1 MVNPIKKAFPTP
13 ESNSDTLAD
22 IMNQLDEWAQLISK
36 RLKSEAELVG
46 VQAKHEL
53 YQDSAKETFIRVV
66 LEQFLPDNY
75 AVGTGRVIDS
85 EGNKS
90 SEQDIVIYRRDY
102 PQLNL
107 PGGTDI
113 FLFESVLA
121 TIQVK
126 TKLIRK
132 TFFEAL
138 DQCASMADL
147 QPVIDRPM
155 LASIAAKNNFTINQQ
170 NEYQHT
176 DPLLTARFNLIGRP
190 LSFVYA
196 FNGYQTSLKQ
206 LTENIELWIDYRR
219 DSELAVDM
227 KSCAAIIA
235 TQGCFAARN
244 ASPFSS
250 KQDFL
255 FGIGNDDAPVRL
267 IIMQLMHALN
277 RRLRKG
283 SDNLGVKQGLDAYL
297 NKMPLPKITDSI
309 GKTSYAAQTKATKAI
324 HKMNGATQS
333 TASTGSL
340 LNAKVSF
347 SAPPP
352 RPVAEPIAAST
363 PKPLQPARIKAPTGL
378 GSGIQSTSSSSKAAE
393 SKEPAT
399 EKNAFAETVRVP
411 PIEQETDPLMQTQV
425 MQAPKQ
431 AADTESDP
439 FLETMQLSKS
449 EPDSDPF
456 SKTIPQLRN

>member
-1 MVNPIKKAFPTP
+1 
-13 ESNSDTLAD
+13 
-22 IMNQLDEWAQLISK
+22 MNQLNEWTQLISK
-36 RLKSEAELVG
+36 RLKSEAELIG

-53 YQDSAKETFIRVV
+53 YQDSAQETFIRVV
-66 LEQFLPDNY
+66 LEQFLPHNY

-147 QPVIDRPM
+147 QPVIDRPV
-155 LASIAAKNNFTINQQ
+155 LASIAAKNNFTLNQQ
-170 NEYQHT
+170 DEYQHT

-190 LSFVYA
+190 LTFVYA
-196 FNGYQTSLKQ
+196 FNGYQTSSKQ
-206 LTENIELWIDYRR
+206 LAENIEMWIDYRR
-219 DSELAVDM
+219 DSELTVDM

-250 KQDFL
+250 KQDNL

-277 RRLRKG
+277 RRLRKN
-283 SDNLGVKQGLDAYL
+283 SDSLGVKQGLDAYL
-297 NKMPLPKITDSI
+297 TTMPMPKITDSI
-309 GKTSYAAQTKATKAI
+309 GNTRYAAQKESSETKPAIALKSAENATGKT
-324 HKMNGATQS
+324 NATS
-333 TASTGSL
+333 PSSESTGSL

-347 SAPPP
+347 STPPS
-352 RPVAEPIAAST
+352 RPVNTTAST
-363 PKPLQPARIKAPTGL
+363 PKPAQATRIKAPTGL
-378 GSGIQSTSSSSKAAE
+378 GSGIQSTSSSSRASE
-393 SKEPAT
+393 SKD
-399 EKNAFAETVRVP
+399 AFSKAVRVP
-411 PIEQETDPLMQTQV
+411 PIKQSPQQE
-425 MQAPKQ
+425 
-431 AADTESDP
+431 ADVESDP
-439 FLETMQLSKS
+439 FIQTMQIPKAS
-449 EPDSDPF
+449 SDIEAF
-456 SKTIPQLRN
+456 SQTIPQLRN

>member
-1 MVNPIKKAFPTP
+1 
-13 ESNSDTLAD
+13 
-22 IMNQLDEWAQLISK
+22 MNQLDEWTHLISK
-36 RLKSEAELVG
+36 RLKSESELVG

-66 LEQFLPDNY
+66 LEEFLPSNF

-90 SEQDIVIYRRDY
+90 NEQDIVIYRRDY

-113 FLFESVLA
+113 FLLESVLA

-147 QPVIDRPM
+147 QPVMDRSL
-155 LASIAAKNNFTINQQ
+155 LARIAAKNNLTLNQN

-176 DPLLTARFNLIGRP
+176 DPLTTARFNLIGRP
-190 LSFVYA
+190 LTLVYA
-196 FNGYQTSLKQ
+196 FNGYQNSFKQ
-206 LTENIELWIDYRR
+206 LAESIDMWIDYRI
-219 DSELAVDM
+219 DSELPVDM

-244 ASPFSS
+244 ASPFST
-250 KQDFL
+250 KKNFL

-277 RRLRKG
+277 RRLRKD
-283 SDNLGVKQGLDAYL
+283 SDSLGVKQGLDAYL
-297 NKMPLPKITDSI
+297 SKMRLPKITGSVGKI
-309 GKTSYAAQTKATKAI
+309 GDAVQTA
-324 HKMNGATQS
+324 
-333 TASTGSL
+333 
-340 LNAKVSF
+340 
-347 SAPPP
+347 
-352 RPVAEPIAAST
+352 
-363 PKPLQPARIKAPTGL
+363 PKPVQPTKIKAPTGL
-378 GSGIQSTSSSSKAAE
+378 GSGIQSTYSSTRAPQPQESSN
-393 SKEPAT
+393 
-399 EKNAFAETVRVP
+399 EKDASVETVRVP
-411 PIEQETDPLMQTQV
+411 PIKQAIDPLIQTQTMQT
-425 MQAPKQ
+425 PKQ
-431 AADTESDP
+431 AAEA
-439 FLETMQLSKS
+439 
-449 EPDSDPF
+449 EPDSFLQPMQIPKPQPATDHL
-456 SKTIPQLRN
+456 SQTIPRLKH

>member
-1 MVNPIKKAFPTP
+1 
-13 ESNSDTLAD
+13 
-22 IMNQLDEWAQLISK
+22 MNQLDEWAQLISK

-66 LEQFLPDNY
+66 LEQFLPDNF

-85 EGNKS
+85 EGNTS

-126 TKLIRK
+126 TKLVRK

-147 QPVIDRPM
+147 QPVMDRAV
-155 LASIAAKNNFTINQQ
+155 LAAIAAKNKLTLNQQ
-170 NEYQHT
+170 NEYQHA
-176 DPLLTARFNLIGRP
+176 DPLFTARFNLIGRP
-190 LSFVYA
+190 LTFVYA
-196 FNGYQTSLKQ
+196 FSGYQTSPRQ
-206 LTENIELWIDYRR
+206 LEENIAMWIDYRR
-219 DSELAVDM
+219 DNQLLADM
-227 KSCAAIIA
+227 KSCASVIA

-250 KQDFL
+250 KQNFL
-255 FGIGNDDAPVRL
+255 FGIGSDDAPVRL
-267 IIMQLMHALN
+267 VIMQLMHALN

-283 SDNLGVKQGLDAYL
+283 RDSLAVKQGLDAYL
-297 NKMPLPKITDSI
+297 NKMPLPKITDSVGETCNAMQTAPTKKAGAKTAASMTSEQKVA
-309 GKTSYAAQTKATKAI
+309 GKT
-324 HKMNGATQS
+324 NGATKLTES
-333 TASTGSL
+333 AGPL

-347 SAPPP
+347 STLPP
-352 RPVAEPIAAST
+352 RPVVAPIASVT
-363 PKPLQPARIKAPTGL
+363 PKPVQPTRIKAPTGL
-378 GSGIQSTSSSSKAAE
+378 GSGIQSTSSSSKAPELREPPNEKEAFAKADDE
-393 SKEPAT
+393 SNSFLQTMQISRSEPAT
-399 EKNAFAETVRVP
+399 
-411 PIEQETDPLMQTQV
+411 
-425 MQAPKQ
+425 
-431 AADTESDP
+431 
-439 FLETMQLSKS
+439 
-449 EPDSDPF
+449 DPF

>member
-1 MVNPIKKAFPTP
+1 
-13 ESNSDTLAD
+13 
-22 IMNQLDEWAQLISK
+22 MNQLNEWTQLISK

-53 YQDSAKETFIRVV
+53 YKDSAKETFIRVV
-66 LEQFLPDNY
+66 LEQFLPDNF

-155 LASIAAKNNFTINQQ
+155 LASIAAKNNFTLNQQ

-176 DPLLTARFNLIGRP
+176 DPLLNARFHLIGRP

-206 LTENIELWIDYRR
+206 LTENIEMWIDYRR
-219 DSELAVDM
+219 DRELPVDM

-250 KQDFL
+250 KQDCL

-297 NKMPLPKITDSI
+297 NKIPLPKITDSI
-309 GKTSYAAQTKATKAI
+309 GKSCYAAQTAPLKSKQNVTDKTNRATK
-324 HKMNGATQS
+324 S
-333 TASTGSL
+333 TESTESL

-352 RPVAEPIAAST
+352 KSVAKPIAAST
-363 PKPLQPARIKAPTGL
+363 SKPVQPTRIKAPTGL
-378 GSGIQSTSSSSKAAE
+378 GSGIQSTSSSSRAPEPKE
-393 SKEPAT
+393 SPNGKG
-399 EKNAFAETVRVP
+399 AFAETVHVP
-411 PIEQETDPLMQTQV
+411 PSEQETDPLMQTQV
-425 MQAPKQ
+425 MQVPKQ
-431 AADTESDP
+431 QTDAESDP
-439 FLETMQLSKS
+439 FLQTMQISKPES
-449 EPDSDPF
+449 GTDPF
-456 SKTIPQLRN
+456 SKTIPHLRN

>member
-1 MVNPIKKAFPTP
+1 
-13 ESNSDTLAD
+13 
-22 IMNQLDEWAQLISK
+22 MNQLNEWAQLISK

-66 LEQFLPDNY
+66 LEQFLPDNF
-75 AVGTGRVIDS
+75 AVGTGRVTDS

-107 PGGTDI
+107 PGGTNV

-138 DQCASMADL
+138 NQCASMADL
-147 QPVIDRPM
+147 QPVIDRPV
-155 LASIAAKNNFTINQQ
+155 LASIAVKNKFTLNQQ

-190 LSFVYA
+190 LTFVYA
-196 FNGYQTSLKQ
+196 FNGYQTSLNQ
-206 LTENIELWIDYRR
+206 LAENIELWIDYRR
-219 DSELAVDM
+219 DNELPFDM
-227 KSCAAIIA
+227 KSCASIIA
-235 TQGCFAARN
+235 TQGCFAVRN
-244 ASPFSS
+244 SSPFSS

-277 RRLRKG
+277 RRLRKS
-283 SDNLGVKQGLDAYL
+283 SDSIGVKQGLDAYL
-297 NKMPLPKITDSI
+297 NTMPLPKITDSI
-309 GKTSYAAQTKATKAI
+309 GKTSYPTQTEPKKAGTDPAEPIKSEQKATDKP
-324 HKMNGATQS
+324 NGSAQS
-333 TASTGSL
+333 TESTGSL
-340 LNAKVSF
+340 SKAKVSF

-352 RPVAEPIAAST
+352 RPPAEPIAQPT
-363 PKPLQPARIKAPTGL
+363 PKPVQPTRAKAPTGL
-378 GSGIQSTSSSSKAAE
+378 GSGIQSTSSSSRASY
-393 SKEPAT
+393 SKESPT
-399 EKNAFAETVRVP
+399 AE
-411 PIEQETDPLMQTQV
+411 ETDPLVKTQI
-425 MQAPKQ
+425 MHAPKQ
-431 AADTESDP
+431 KADAELDP
-439 FLETMQLSKS
+439 FIQTMQIPKP
-449 EPDSDPF
+449 EPDTDPF

>member
-1 MVNPIKKAFPTP
+1 
-13 ESNSDTLAD
+13 
-22 IMNQLDEWAQLISK
+22 MNQLDEWTQLISK

-53 YQDSAKETFIRVV
+53 YQDSAKETFTRVV
-66 LEQFLPDNY
+66 LEQFLPNNF

-90 SEQDIVIYRRDY
+90 SEQDIVIYRCDY

-113 FLFESVLA
+113 FLLESVLA

-147 QPVIDRPM
+147 QPVMDGPV
-155 LASIAAKNNFTINQQ
+155 LARIAEKNKLTLNQH

-176 DPLLTARFNLIGRP
+176 DPLTAARFNLIGRP
-190 LSFVYA
+190 LTFVYA
-196 FNGYQTSLKQ
+196 FNGYQTSFKQ
-206 LTENIELWIDYRR
+206 LAENINMWIDYRR
-219 DSELAVDM
+219 DSELPVDM

-244 ASPFSS
+244 ASPFSAR
-250 KQDFL
+250 KNFL

-283 SDNLGVKQGLDAYL
+283 SDSLGVKQGLDAYL
-297 NKMPLPKITDSI
+297 NKMPLPKITGSV
-309 GKTSYAAQTKATKAI
+309 GKTGNAEQTAPTKATE
-324 HKMNGATQS
+324 S
-333 TASTGSL
+333 TNDPTKSTESIT
-340 LNAKVSF
+340 
-347 SAPPP
+347 P
-352 RPVAEPIAAST
+352 ST
-363 PKPLQPARIKAPTGL
+363 PKPDQATRTKTPTGL
-378 GSGIQSTSSSSKAAE
+378 GSGIQSTSSSSHAPQ
-393 SKEPAT
+393 SKESAT
-399 EKNAFAETVRVP
+399 GKESFVETVHVP
-411 PIEQETDPLMQTQV
+411 PIKQEIGDLTQTQTMQTPNQE
-425 MQAPKQ
+425 
-431 AADTESDP
+431 ADDESNS
-439 FLETMQLSKS
+439 FLQTM
-449 EPDSDPF
+449 
-456 SKTIPQLRN
+456 